1 MADLSR
7 PRTVAA
13 LRDAIA
19 AKLGGAVEH
28 PMDEARD
35 LLAGLHDAPRSWS
48 TVHAADEVID
58 LLVDAADDAADRR
71 ISGAP
76 MAYAIGRAAFRH
88 LFLHVDERVLIPRP
102 ETEELVT
109 LALACIGPGTTV
121 VDVGTGSGAIALS
134 IAQESQAARVIGID
148 ISPSAIEVAEMNAR
162 AVLRREYARTEF
174 LVGNLLEPLGGER
187 VDVVVSNP
195 PYIAT
200 GERDALPDGVRN
212 WEPALALYG
221 GADGMSVIREL
232 VGQAEATLTA
242 GGMLL
247 MEIDA
252 RRADEALACVTR
264 PQWRDSRIVPDAFG
278 RDRFVVARRTEA
290 TVRAAAGSE
299 VGAGSSQA
307 Q

>member
-19 AKLGGAVEH
+19 AKLGASVEH

-48 TVHAADEVID
+48 TIHAADDAID
-58 LLVDAADDAADRR
+58 LLVDAAQDAADRR

-76 MAYAIGRAAFRH
+76 LAYAIGRAAFRH

-109 LALACIGPGTTV
+109 LALACIAPGATV

-134 IAQESQAARVIGID
+134 IAQESRAARVIGVD

-174 LVGNLLEPLGGER
+174 LIGNLLEPLGDET

-221 GADGMSVIREL
+221 GADGMSVIRGL
-232 VGQAEATLTA
+232 VGQAEAKLTA

-252 RRADEALACVTR
+252 RRADEALACVAF
-264 PQWRDSRIVPDAFG
+264 PQWRDTSIVPDAFG
-278 RDRFVVARRTEA
+278 RARFVVARRTEA
-290 TVRAAAGSE
+290 TVRAAAGSD
-299 VGAGSSQA
+299 VAATSSQA